1 MENTIISPNVKVI
14 FQIYPPYSKK
24 DEVKNAGATW
34 LSAKKYWYILNKD
47 NELYEL
53 YKRVELNVNYNKKDF
68 VKENEVIW
76 DKENKTWFTYQSNTK
91 LIDFYK

>member
-1 MENTIISPNVKVI
+1 MENQNISPNVKVI

-53 YKRVELNVNYNKKDF
+53 YKRRNLLNIYELKDIYKQNEGKWDIDSKMWYTYNSNELL
-68 VKENEVIW
+68 KEY
-76 DKENKTWFTYQSNTK
+76 F
-91 LIDFYK
+91 L